1 MALKFFLARQGSSE
15 VYSIAH
21 KKKEN
26 NNLNLICLLSV
37 VFLQKLL
44 IELMHWLFRVI
55 KPQAKSSS

>member
-21 KKKEN
+21 KKEN

-37 VFLQKLL
+37 VFLKKLL